1 MPTIPRPSLRPL
13 KARLR
18 KARDEALAE
27 KAPKAR
33 EQSKA
38 TFVGVTGSSG
48 KSTTVALLAH
58 ILAGHGRVK
67 TQLKFNDRRATLKT
81 LVHGSRRNDYVVLEL
96 GIGGEQP
103 IRPAA
108 QALRPDIAVVTMVEL
123 EHKSEFRSKEAVAAE
138 KSELVAALR
147 PGGMALLNRDD
158 PLVMAMADR
167 TDARIVTFGQS
178 EEADFRATE
187 IAASFPELLSFT
199 VRWADEGLALTTRF
213 VGTHFWMPT
222 LAAVATA
229 LSLDVPAQ
237 LVAERVATFEPLP
250 ERCGVISTDD
260 GPAFILDTTKAPWH
274 SIKLAFDSVK
284 QARVVRKRI
293 VLGHMSDFAGS
304 DQKYRNA
311 YRWAREAADQVIFV
325 GQHAHRSKA
334 SQEDRDEGRFVEFR
348 TPEEAAAHIRD
359 TAIPGE
365 VILLKGSVDLHL
377 ERIALSW
384 ICNVKCWATTC
395 GHNSG
400 CLDCGRYESS
410 FDWHKG
416 RKRRGRLKR
425 LWRKGRRRDPLD
437 RLARRTAR
445 RA

>member
-18 KARDEALAE
+18 TARDEALAK
-27 KAPKAR
+27 KAPEAR
-33 EQSKA
+33 EQSEA
-38 TFVGVTGSSG
+38 AFIGVTGSSG

-67 TQLKFNDRRATLKT
+67 TQLKFNNRRATLKT

-103 IRPAA
+103 MRPAA
-108 QALRPDIAVVTMVEL
+108 QILQPDVAVVTMVEL

-167 TDARIVTFGQS
+167 TDGRIVTFGQS
-178 EEADFRATE
+178 EEADFRATD
-187 IAASFPELLSFT
+187 ITVSFPKRLSFT
-199 VRWADEGLALTTRF
+199 VKWCDQSLSLTTRF
-213 VGTHFWMPT
+213 VGSHFWMPT
-222 LAAVATA
+222 LAAAATA
-229 LSLDVPAQ
+229 LSLDVPPQ
-237 LVAERVATFEPLP
+237 LVAERVATFEPLL
-250 ERCGVISTDD
+250 ERCGVITTQD

-274 SIKLAFDSVK
+274 SIRLAFDSVQ
-284 QARVVRKRI
+284 QASAVRKRI

-311 YRWAREAADQVIFV
+311 YRLAREAADQVIFV

-348 TPEEAAAHIRD
+348 TPEEASAHIRG

-384 ICNVKCWATTC
+384 IYDVKCWATAC

-425 LWRKGRRRDPLD
+425 LWRKSRRKDPLSPP
-437 RLARRTAR
+437 AR
-445 RA
+445 

>member
-18 KARDEALAE
+18 NARDEALAK
-27 KAPKAR
+27 KAPEAR
-33 EQSKA
+33 EQSEA
-38 TFVGVTGSSG
+38 AFIGVTGSSG

-81 LVHGSRRNDYVVLEL
+81 LVRGSQRNDYVVLEL
-96 GIGGEQP
+96 GIGGEEP
-103 IRPAA
+103 MRPAA
-108 QALRPDIAVVTMVEL
+108 QALRPDVAVVTLVEL

-138 KSELVAALR
+138 KSELVAAVR

-167 TDARIVTFGQS
+167 SDARVVTFGQS
-178 EEADFRATE
+178 EEADFRATD

-199 VRWADEGLALTTRF
+199 VNWGDQSLALTTRF

-222 LAAVATA
+222 LAAAATA
-229 LSLDVPAQ
+229 LSLGVPPQ
-237 LVAERVATFEPLP
+237 LVAERVAAFEPLL
-250 ERCGVISTDD
+250 ERCGVISTGD

-274 SIKLAFDSVK
+274 SIKLAFDSVQ
-284 QARVVRKRI
+284 QASAVHKRI

-334 SQEDRDEGRFVEFR
+334 SQRDRDEGRFVEFR
-348 TPEEAAAHIRD
+348 TPQDAAAHIRG
-359 TAIPGE
+359 TAVPGE

-384 ICNVKCWATTC
+384 LYDVKCWVTAC
-395 GHNSG
+395 GQNSG

-425 LWRKGRRRDPLD
+425 LLRRSRRKDPLN
-437 RLARRTAR
+437 RPAR
-445 RA
+445 

>member
-1 MPTIPRPSLRPL
+1 LPTIPRPSLRPL
-13 KARLR
+13 KVRLR
-18 KARDEALAE
+18 KARDEALAK

-38 TFVGVTGSSG
+38 TFIGVTGSSG

-58 ILAGHGRVK
+58 ILAAHGRVK

-81 LVHGSRRNDYVVLEL
+81 LVHGSRHNDYVVLEL

-108 QALRPDIAVVTMVEL
+108 EALQPDIAVVTMVEL

-158 PLVMAMADR
+158 PLVMGMADR

-178 EEADFRATE
+178 EEADFRATD
-187 IAASFPELLSFT
+187 ITVSFPERLSFT
-199 VRWADEGLALTTRF
+199 VNWADESLAVTTRF
-213 VGTHFWMPT
+213 VGAHFWMPT

-229 LSLDVPAQ
+229 LSVDVPPR
-237 LVAERVATFEPLP
+237 LVAERVATFEPLL
-250 ERCGVISTDD
+250 ERCGVITVED

-274 SIKLAFDSVK
+274 SVKLAFDSV
-284 QARVVRKRI
+284 QQSSAVRKRI

-311 YRWAREAADQVIFV
+311 YRLAREAADQVIFV

-334 SQEDRDEGRFVEFR
+334 SQEDRDQGRFVEFR
-348 TPEEAAAHIRD
+348 TPQDAATHIRD

-384 ICNVKCWATTC
+384 IYNVKCWATAC

-425 LWRKGRRRDPLD
+425 LWQKSRHKDPLN
-437 RLARRTAR
+437 RPIR
-445 RA
+445 